1 MSIVISK
8 TDIENM
14 NSRFRAT
21 FINSIEG
28 FKSLNLVATKSLEG
42 ISNVAPF
49 NSIMHIGSNPPLIGM
64 LIRPETDE
72 HQTLKNI
79 RDTKSFTINHINE
92 NILQQAH
99 QTSAKYD
106 SITSEFDAC
115 GLTEQTSDHSFA
127 PYVKE
132 SNLKYTL
139 TLKEIVPIALNGMNL
154 VIGEIQEVL
163 IGECNIEDDGYVHI
177 EELGTLTCVGV
188 DSYFNV
194 SNITR
199 LPYAK
204 K

>member
-8 TDIENM
+8 ADIENM

-28 FKSLNLVATKSLEG
+28 FKSFNLVATRSKAG

-72 HQTLKNI
+72 HQTLNNI
-79 RDTKSFTINHINE
+79 RETKGFTINHVNE
-92 NILQQAH
+92 NILQKAH

-106 SITSEFDAC
+106 SNTSEFEAC
-115 GLTEQTSDHSFA
+115 GLTEQISDHSIA

-177 EELGTLTCVGV
+177 DELGTLTCVGV
-188 DSYFNV
+188 DSYFKVN
-194 SNITR
+194 NITR

>member
-8 TDIENM
+8 TDIDNM

-28 FKSLNLVATKSLEG
+28 FKSLSLVATKSIDG

-99 QTSAKYD
+99 QSSAKYD
-106 SITSEFDAC
+106 SYTSEFEAC
-115 GLTEQTSDHSFA
+115 GLTEQHSEISNA

-132 SNLKYTL
+132 SNLKYSL
-139 TLKEIVPIALNGMNL
+139 SLREIIPIAINGMNL

-177 EELGTLTCVGV
+177 DELGTLTCVGV